1 MKSENFEA
9 LRELY
14 PDLATLCTFAE
25 TYTYSDPASAV
36 LKLRIFAEK
45 MIGNIYR
52 NEAFYFDKYWSFND
66 SLENRDFRENVDEK
80 VQKMFD
86 NIRRKGN
93 KAAHTGK
100 ASKGDAIWLLKQA
113 YELACWFQ
121 SLYGGPNVEQC
132 KEFIKP
138 VDQGSKVDILQ
149 QTINELEQT
158 ILSEK
163 EKHASQIQ
171 DINKIKDYTHFKTK
185 NKRIAS
191 FIRLNDEEI
200 NENVEMEDVYA
211 EYDLTDEQQQ
221 LVKTLKFFLEDS
233 SSNLFLL
240 KGYAG
245 TGKTFIIKG
254 LADYLYRI
262 GRTFNL
268 SAPTGKAARV
278 ISSKTKREASTIHK
292 AIYSN
297 KDIKEF
303 KVDNTSGTET
313 YKFYY
318 EIKVNED
325 PDDTVYIVDEASMI
339 SDIYSEQEFFRFGSG
354 HLLQDFM
361 RYVNLDNNDHNKK
374 VIFIGDN
381 AQLPPIGMKFS
392 PALDE
397 KYLLEHHQVASQM
410 FMLMQVVRQDKDSG
424 ILKNAFVLRDAL
436 SENTFNKLDF
446 NLDYEDVEHV
456 EHNQLMKCYL
466 ESCAGKINAE
476 SIVIAHSNASVAE
489 YNKRIREHFFPGMLQ
504 LCPGDKIMAVSNNL
518 QHEIMISNG
527 DFGLVKEVA
536 AQPEVR
542 VIPLKRKCPET
553 GQIERI
559 DVELQ
564 FRDMTVG
571 FNDLEG
577 KAHFFQCKIIENLLY
592 SEKPDLNSDENKAI
606 YVDFR
611 MRNPHLRPG
620 TKEHKDSLRSDPYFN
635 AMRIKFGYAITCHKA
650 QGSEWNNVFVNC
662 KTHMERLN
670 QSYFRWLYTGIT
682 RASKKLY
689 VLDEPHITLT
699 GKMTHIG
706 GVFEESVLANDNIA
720 IASDTNS
727 DVSLVERFG
736 INPDNSFLVGLFNS
750 VNTAMEVQK
759 IEIVSI
765 QHHPYQEAYTFTFG
779 KEKVSISVY
788 YNSKNEISNIVAQ
801 QSNELSKKV
810 LDLLSSLIHK
820 KIIVKSLKD
829 KISGENKFEFNEP
842 FLEEFYLSLKAT
854 LQSHG
859 IDIDNISSYQYLE
872 KYTFSRGNE
881 IASFDFNYN
890 GKKQFTRFTEQSKNS
905 TSIELIRELNQIF
918 SKELG

>member
-1 MKSENFEA
+1 MISENFEV
-9 LRELY
+9 LREEHS
-14 PDLATLCTFAE
+14 DLATLCSFAE
-25 TYTYSDPASAV
+25 AYIYSDPASSII
-36 LKLRIFAEK
+36 KLRIFAENMVGK
-45 MIGNIYR
+45 IYQ
-52 NEAFYFDKYWSFND
+52 NEGFYSDRFWSFNE
-66 SLENRDFRENVDEK
+66 SLENREFKENVDGK
-80 VQKMFD
+80 VQKMLD

-93 KAAHTGK
+93 KAAHQGK
-100 ASKGDAIWLLKQA
+100 ASKGDAVWLLKQA
-113 YELACWFQ
+113 HELACWFQ
-121 SLYGGPNVEQC
+121 SLYGRSTTEQC
-132 KEFIKP
+132 KEFVKP
-138 VDQGSKVDILQ
+138 TDEGSRVDILQ

-158 ILSEK
+158 ILDEK
-163 EKHASQIQ
+163 EKHASLIQ
-171 DINKIKDYTHFKTK
+171 DKNIIKDHTHFKTK
-185 NKRIAS
+185 NERIAS

-221 LVKTLKFFLEDS
+221 LIKTLNVFLEDKN
-233 SSNLFLL
+233 SNLFLL

-254 LADYLYRI
+254 LADYLARI

-278 ISSKTKREASTIHK
+278 ISSKTKREASTIHR

-318 EIKVNED
+318 EIQVNAD

-381 AQLPPIGMKFS
+381 AQLPPVGMKFS

-397 KYLLEHHQVASQM
+397 KYLLEHHQVASKM
-410 FMLMQVVRQDKDSG
+410 FILMQVVRQDKDSG
-424 ILKNAFVLRDAL
+424 ILKNAFALRNAL
-436 SENTFNKLDF
+436 SENIFNKLDF
-446 NLDYEDVEHV
+446 NLDYDDVEHV
-456 EHNQLMKCYL
+456 EHDQLMKYYI
-466 ESCAGKINAE
+466 ESCSGKINAE

-504 LCPGDKIMAVSNNL
+504 LYPGDKIMAVSNNM
-518 QHEIMISNG
+518 QHEITISNG
-527 DFGLVKEVA
+527 DFGLVKEVS
-536 AQPEVR
+536 AQAEVR
-542 VIPLKRKCPET
+542 IIPLKRKCPET
-553 GQIERI
+553 GQIEKI
-559 DVELQ
+559 DVELR
-564 FRDMTVG
+564 FRDTTIG

-592 SEKPDLNSDENKAI
+592 SEKPDLSSDENKAI

-611 MRNPHLRPG
+611 MRNSYLRPG

-682 RASKKLY
+682 RAAKKLY
-689 VLDEPHITLT
+689 VLEEPHLTLT
-699 GKMTHIG
+699 EKMKHVG
-706 GVFEESVLANDNIA
+706 GVFQESLITNNNIA
-720 IASDTNS
+720 MPPETNS
-727 DVSLVERFG
+727 DISLVERLG
-736 INPDNSFLVGLFNS
+736 INPDNSFLVSIYNS
-750 VNTAMEVQK
+750 VNIAIETQK
-759 IEIVSI
+759 IEITSI
-765 QHHPYQEAYTFTFG
+765 QHYPYQEAYTFTFE
-779 KEKVSISVY
+779 KEKASISIY
-788 YNSKNEISNIVAQ
+788 YNGKNEISNIAAQ
-801 QSNELSKKV
+801 QSNELSQKV
-810 LDLLSSLIHK
+810 LDLLSYLIHK
-820 KIIVKSLKD
+820 KIIVKSQKD
-829 KISGENKFEFNEP
+829 KISGENKFEFSEP
-842 FLEEFYLSLKAT
+842 FLEEFYLSLKAAI
-854 LQSHG
+854 QSRN
-859 IDIDNISSYQYLE
+859 IDIDDISSHQYLE
-872 KYTFSRGNE
+872 KYIFSRGDE
-881 IASFDFNYN
+881 IASFNFNYN
-890 GKKQFTRFTEQSKNS
+890 GKKQFTRFAEQSKNS
-905 TSIELIRELNQIF
+905 NSAELIHDLNQIF
-918 SKELG
+918 SSELG